1 VLREVLRSRAFVVI
15 EIPASHLEDR
25 EAMRRHLATIARW
38 LLGPEASKRIREA
51 QDWT

>member
-1 VLREVLRSRAFVVI
+1 MLREALRSREFVIV

-25 EAMRRHLATIARW
+25 EVMRRHLATIARW
-38 LLGPEASKRIREA
+38 LLGPDASRRIREA